1 MKIVQE
7 YKQLSENIRIAQI
20 RFNNYKDEITSH
32 QEIYDLNDENALSAC
47 ITKFDK
53 VRLPNGQIN
62 DEGGY
67 TVHCEHLADGKTF
80 CDNWENCDFAKQF
93 DRYAYVKLKEELD
106 DAITARRAFVRNL
119 FKFNKRAK

>member
-1 MKIVQE
+1 MKVIQE
-7 YKQLSENIRIAQI
+7 YRKLSANVRKARI

-47 ITKFDK
+47 ITMFDK
-53 VRLPNGQIN
+53 VRLSNGQIN

-67 TVHCEHLADGKTF
+67 TVQCEHLFDGQTF
-80 CDNWENCDFAKQF
+80 CKNCNFARG
-93 DRYAYVKLKEELD
+93 DLYRYAYVESKKELD